1 MAYSQSGISGS
12 QARIPKLLAT
22 AQSLDFTRIKASVKA
37 ITNYCLHYNLTPNS
51 ELTYWLQFGFP
62 DGMEYIDVT
71 KYTEKKTKKKK

>member
-1 MAYSQSGISGS
+1 M
-12 QARIPKLLAT
+12 
-22 AQSLDFTRIKASVKA
+22 RIKASVKA